1 MYIKYQLKIFQNYV
15 GLVMVLGHLT
25 LQIGKNM
32 ECNAIILYL
41 VIRIRTLAGIMALE
55 GGHT

>member
-15 GLVMVLGHLT
+15 GLVLVLGSFT
-25 LQIGKNM
+25 LQIGKTKPM

-41 VIRIRTLAGIMALE
+41 VIRILNLAGTMALE
-55 GGHT
+55 G

>member
-15 GLVMVLGHLT
+15 GLVLVLGSFT
-25 LQIGKNM
+25 LQIGKIKPM

-41 VIRIRTLAGIMALE
+41 VIRILNLAGTMALE
-55 GGHT
+55 G